1 MIFKDSFRLH
11 IFAPPHKNTS
21 LTDVFMLFDIFIG
34 QQILTPTLYMST
46 KLPFVNHL
54 SIKILKFMYEPITNK
69 IVYSEKLASNK
80 WCFARSHSIYEHY
93 VLQ

>member
-1 MIFKDSFRLH
+1 MCLCYLIF
-11 IFAPPHKNTS
+11 
-21 LTDVFMLFDIFIG
+21 FIG

-69 IVYSEKLASNK
+69 IAYSEKLASNK
-80 WCFARSHSIYEHY
+80 WCFARSAIPSMNIMFYNNSIT
-93 VLQ
+93 